1 MKGLIA
7 VASLAVLAGCAGWNP
22 LASSPAESD
31 TWTDWVCDSQATV
44 HWRFADAA
52 QESVDV
58 RLADDQVHRLKL
70 EPSGSGAL
78 YSDDQLAFHLK
89 GEEGLVYWVATN
101 DLIGR
106 GCKAKQ

>member
-22 LASSPAESD
+22 LASAPAASD
-31 TWTDWVCDSQATV
+31 NWTDWVCDSQAV
-44 HWRFADAA
+44 VRWRFADAA
-52 QESVDV
+52 QEAVDV

-70 EPSGSGAL
+70 EPAGSGSL

-89 GEEGLVYWVATN
+89 GDEGLVYWVATN

-106 GCKAKQ
+106 GCKAK